1 MTHPSAD
8 VTVWDR
14 FVRLFHW
21 SLVASF
27 FVAYFS
33 TESIGWVH
41 KGFGYATLAL
51 VAARLVWGFIGSH
64 HARFVNF
71 VPGPRKLLRYLG
83 ALLRGREPRHLGHNP
98 AGAVMIIYLLCATT
112 VIGVTGHLMTTDAFW
127 GNELVETLHV
137 GTVDI
142 TVIAVIVHVSA
153 NLYES
158 LRHRENMFKAMV
170 TGYKIAP
177 TDQPHTGRSPGP
189 AWEDTQPSEPMPL
202 HRQRSVQR
210 PGSPH
215 P

>member
-51 VAARLVWGFIGSH
+51 IAARLVWGFIGSH

-98 AGAVMIIYLLCATT
+98 AGSVMILFLLAMVST
-112 VIGVTGHLMTTDAFW
+112 IGISGWMMTLDAFW
-127 GNELVETLHV
+127 GNGTVETVHV
-137 GTVDI
+137 SSVDI
-142 TVIAVIVHVSA
+142 TLIAIAIHVLA
-153 NLYES
+153 NLYGS
-158 LRHRENMFKAMV
+158 LHHRENMIGAM
-170 TGYKIAP
+170 I
-177 TDQPHTGRSPGP
+177 TGRKRELPEP
-189 AWEDTQPSEPMPL
+189 QAPSEAPRHL
-202 HRQRSVQR
+202 DAASTAESAR
-210 PGSPH
+210 
-215 P
+215 